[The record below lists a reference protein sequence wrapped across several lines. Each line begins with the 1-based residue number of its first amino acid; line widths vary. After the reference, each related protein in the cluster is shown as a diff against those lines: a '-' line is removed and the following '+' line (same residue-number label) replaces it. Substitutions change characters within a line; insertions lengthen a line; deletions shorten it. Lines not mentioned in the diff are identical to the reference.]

1 MGALSLHFSIHEMA
15 LSEGAARAYGF
26 EYTPYPEEWVET
38 RLRPLFATL
47 EKLRAKLGGKA
58 IHIIEGGGY
67 RPREYD
73 LERIRRGAQGVSPD
87 SQHHEGRAA
96 DIRVEG
102 VTPEEVHAALL
113 SLYDV
118 GEISIGGLGIYD
130 HFVHVDIRGGALHR
144 WDMRTS
150 K

>member
-1 MGALSLHFSIHEMA
+1 MGDVTPNFSRHEMA
-15 LSEGAARAYGF
+15 LSAGAARAYGF

-38 RLRPLFATL
+38 RLRPLFAVL
-47 EKLRAKLGGKA
+47 EKLRARLGGRRV
-58 IHIIEGGGY
+58 IIIEGGGY
-67 RPREYD
+67 RPKEYD

-87 SQHHEGRAA
+87 SQHHDGRAA

-102 VTPEEVHAALL
+102 ATPEEVHAALL
-113 SLYDV
+113 ALYDV
-118 GEISIGGLGIYD
+118 GEIQLGGLGIYD